1 MEHRAATERIALGFG
16 DLHADVGDH
25 IGHFYRTIDE
35 WKELVIPFFR
45 LGLEGDDK
53 CVCVVSQGA
62 PEEEVLAGL
71 EAEGIDTRSALS
83 SGQLIVTHGYSEIGP
98 MKRLLASSIEEIPQR
113 FGFLR
118 WAGDMTW
125 SHKKMPTSET
135 LMEWESACNVVEN
148 APVVFL
154 CQYELSQFLGNV
166 VVDALKTHPLCIMGS
181 AIHHNPYYEEPE
193 AFLDHI
199 RQRTATPLVPQ

>member
-1 MEHRAATERIALGFG
+1 MDQHASPNRIALGFG
-16 DLHADVGDH
+16 DLHADAGDH
-25 IGHFYRTIDE
+25 IGHFYRTIEE
-35 WKELVIPFFR
+35 WKELVLPFFR

-53 CVCVVSQGA
+53 CVCVVSPGT

-71 EAEGIDTRSALS
+71 ESAGIDTQSSFS
-83 SGQLIVTHGYSEIGP
+83 SGQLVVTHGFGEIGP
-98 MKRLLASSIEEIPQR
+98 LKRLLASSIEEIPER
-113 FGFLR
+113 FRFLR

-125 SHKKMPTSET
+125 SHKKMPTSEA

-154 CQYELSQFLGNV
+154 CQYELSQFDGNV
-166 VVDALKTHPLCIMGS
+166 VVDAMKTHPLCIMGS
-181 AIHHNPYYEEPE
+181 GIHRNPYYEEPE

-199 RQRTATPLVPQ
+199 RQRTATPLVRQ

>member
-1 MEHRAATERIALGFG
+1 MKHRVMTERIALGFG
-16 DLHADVGDH
+16 DLHADAGDH

-35 WKELVIPFFR
+35 WKELVIPFLR

-71 EAEGIDTRSALS
+71 ETQGIDTKSALS
-83 SGQLIVTHGYSEIGP
+83 SGQLIVTPGRSETGE
-98 MKRLLASSIEEIPQR
+98 MKRLLTSSIEEIPER
-113 FGFLR
+113 FRFLR
-118 WAGDMTW
+118 WVGDMTW
-125 SHKKMPTSET
+125 SHKKMPTSEA
-135 LMEWESACNVVEN
+135 LMEWESACNVVED

-181 AIHHNPYYEEPE
+181 AIHRNPYYEEPE